1 MPADEPPRT
10 GPVVRRESGP
20 RSRRV
25 ADAVPP
31 CAAPRR
37 ADDPP
42 PRARCARPEAGAPPL
57 SRRRSGRSEFCVVEG
72 VTQLEEPLLSIG
84 DLARA
89 TGLTVETIRMWER
102 RYGRPHADRL
112 ASGHRRYSQ
121 AEARRLR
128 LVADAVAH
136 GIRPSEAVA
145 ADDAK
150 LDALLATFQPVDPP
164 DLDAWFA
171 LARAFDARGARERL
185 RAAAAQ
191 RSAKDFVTDLLGP
204 LLAAIGRAW
213 ADGRMDVRH
222 EHFFSA
228 VVTETLRELAAEAAA
243 KAPGGP
249 VVLLTTLPGERHA
262 LGLEMAALVAA
273 SAGAR
278 AVLLGPDMPIDDVAA
293 AARELDAHMVALSVS
308 VAHGGIDA
316 DRELALLRQL
326 LPSTVRLVAGGAGA
340 ARRRRSASSGIERVE
355 DFGRFE
361 QLVRGLREPAP

>member
-1 MPADEPPRT
+1 MGPPQ
-10 GPVVRRESGP
+10 GPHSRREGASAP
-20 RSRRV
+20 TCEPSRP
-25 ADAVPP
+25 AAGE
-31 CAAPRR
+31 APRP
-37 ADDPP
+37 AV
-42 PRARCARPEAGAPPL
+42 CARPEPGARPL
-57 SRRRSGRSEFCVVEG
+57 SRRRSGRDEFCVVEG

-136 GIRPSEAVA
+136 GIRPSEAVN

-150 LDALLATFQPVDPP
+150 LEALLATFQPVEPA
-164 DLDAWFA
+164 DLEVWFG

-185 RAAAAQ
+185 RAAASQ
-191 RSAKDFVTDLLGP
+191 RSPREFVSDVVGP
-204 LLAAIGRAW
+204 LVAAVGRAW
-213 ADGRMDVRH
+213 ADGRLDVRH
-222 EHFFSA
+222 EHFFSE
-228 VVTETLRELAAEAAA
+228 VVTETLRELTAEALA
-243 KAPGGP
+243 KTTEGP
-249 VVLLTTLPGERHA
+249 VVLLTTLPAERHA
-262 LGLEMAALVAA
+262 LGLEMASLVAA
-273 SAGAR
+273 NAGAR
-278 AVLLGPDMPIDDVAA
+278 VILLGPDMPIDDVAA
-293 AARELDAHMVALSVS
+293 AARELGAHMVALSVS

-316 DRELALLRQL
+316 DRELALLRQA
-326 LPSTVRLVAGGAGA
+326 LPPGVRLVAGGAGA

-361 QLVRGLREPAP
+361 QLVRGLREPVL